1 MLEVCC
7 GSYYDALQAYAGGAK
22 RIELNSALNLG
33 GLTPTAAVL
42 KLVKQDCPGLKVV
55 AMVRPRGAGFCYS
68 AEDFKVMEEEC
79 GMLLA
84 QGGDGIAFGC
94 LNEDATLNL
103 DQNERLTA
111 MIHASGKEAV
121 FHRAFDCC
129 SNPFETMEALIRLG
143 VDRVLTS
150 GLKPT
155 AFAGRGLIAKLQDR
169 FGEQIEILP
178 GSGIN
183 ASNAAQLM
191 AETGVT
197 QIHSSCKGWI
207 RDNTTMAGEVSY
219 SYAPAPN
226 ASCYEVV
233 SADRVREILAAIGQD
248 CNRTGK

>member
-42 KLVKQDCPGLKVV
+42 KLVKQDCPGLLVI
-55 AMVRPRGAGFCYS
+55 AMVRPRGAGFCYGP
-68 AEDFKVMEEEC
+68 EDFKVMEEEC

-84 QGGDGIAFGC
+84 QGADGIAFGC

-103 DQNERLTA
+103 EQNGRLIA
-111 MIHASGKEAV
+111 MIHASGKKAV

-129 SNPFETMEALIRLG
+129 SEPFETMEALIRLG

-155 AFAGRGLIAKLQDR
+155 AFAGRRLIAELQNR
-169 FGEQIEILP
+169 FGDKIEILP

-197 QIHSSCKGWI
+197 QVHSSCKDWI
-207 RDNTTMAGEVSY
+207 RDNTTIAGEVSY

-226 ASCYEVV
+226 ESCYEAV

-248 CNRTGK
+248 CSRTGD